1 MWKKKKQQQQEI
13 VQEDKKS
20 ASSTHWPNHR
30 SKRITRVRWNWKFKT
45 IYQEED
51 YLESFDGLCK
61 QSHVLLLF
69 FLFSPTVSVFLP
81 PHTHIHKN
89 LLFTKMKKKTSTES
103 VSFPPA
109 PCQWSLSDVLI
120 FRRSPELMTLYIIFT
135 PSWFFFFFIFSA
147 RCSLKSSCCCCC
159 FLSSLLGKRGPI
171 ACFISSSWF
180 DFQLLFAFF
189 IFFIIIILLWNQ
201 ILDLIYI
208 SILYVSSPSLLTWFV
223 LRCSL

>member
-89 LLFTKMKKKTSTES
+89 LLFTKMKKRPQLK
-103 VSFPPA
+103 VFPFPP
-109 PCQWSLSDVLI
+109 PPVNGPYQMFWSSGVVLSWWL
-120 FRRSPELMTLYIIFT
+120 STL
-135 PSWFFFFFIFSA
+135 SSHQVDSFFFL
-147 RCSLKSSCCCCC
+147 SLAP
-159 FLSSLLGKRGPI
+159 GV
-171 ACFISSSWF
+171 A
-180 DFQLLFAFF
+180 
-189 IFFIIIILLWNQ
+189 
-201 ILDLIYI
+201 
-208 SILYVSSPSLLTWFV
+208 
-223 LRCSL
+223 